1 VSPVDARRRSLVL
14 WLAQF
19 AALGTRVRRI
29 LGLEFAYFI
38 SVADLA
44 GVRRRPGSPTIT
56 GLLGNLAF
64 AGQTGQFVIVGE
76 NLPDAESITFGCDG
90 IRGTLIAAQDAG
102 VSIEVTISPE
112 MSPRSV
118 SFTIRTPRGDADSRS
133 SRIFLTIHAPSGRG
147 FRYGYAHP
155 PSSKSHPH
163 HIAPRAYHRRA
174 SAIGGDLI

>member
-1 VSPVDARRRSLVL
+1 VDARRRSLVL

-29 LGLEFAYFI
+29 LELEFAYFI
-38 SVADLA
+38 SVPDLP
-44 GVRRRPGSPTIT
+44 GVRRRPGSPRIT
-56 GLLGNLAF
+56 GVLGNRAF

-76 NLPDAESITFGCDG
+76 NLRDAESITFGCDD

-112 MSPRSV
+112 MPPASV

-133 SRIFLTIHAPSGRG
+133 FGIFLTINAPSGRRFG
-147 FRYGYAHP
+147 YGYAHL
-155 PSSKSHPH
+155 PSSKSYRKYIH
-163 HIAPRAYHRRA
+163 PRAYHRRA